1 MNRREFVALAGSL
14 FASSA
19 PFAQAKPVRIGV
31 LAPLKRQGALP
42 AILKRLGE
50 LGFVEGKN
58 LSVEIR
64 STDGVAERSPA
75 LARELVQAGCKLIFA
90 YGSEQEARALMQAT
104 ASVPIVILAI
114 DYDPLEAGIVK
125 SLGRPG
131 GNVTGIYI
139 PNAMLAAKR
148 LELLRETLPGA
159 KRVLA
164 LVDPYTTEQLKVT
177 HKAAAQ
183 LGMEIVT
190 APFTAPPYD
199 FEAAFEKGRAARVAA
214 LLLFS
219 SPVFFEQRAR
229 ISQLVSARRLPA
241 MAVSASYIDSI
252 MMSYGVNNI
261 KTFERAGDMAANILK
276 GANPGDI
283 AVEQAAVFEFVVSLK
298 AAKALG
304 VKIPQA
310 VLLRADRV
318 IE

>member
-1 MNRREFVALAGSL
+1 MKRRDFILLTGSLLVLPAALAK
-14 FASSA
+14 
-19 PFAQAKPVRIGV
+19 AKSVKIGILTAV
-31 LAPLKRQGALP
+31 KRPGAFP
-42 AILKRLGE
+42 AILKRLGQ

-58 LSVEIR
+58 LSVELR
-64 STDGVAERSPA
+64 STDGVEDRALP
-75 LARELVQAGCKLIFA
+75 LARELVQAKCDLIIA
-90 YGSEQEARALMQAT
+90 YRFEQGARALMQAS
-104 ASVPIVILAI
+104 ASVPIVILAL
-114 DYDPLEAGIVK
+114 DYDPLEAGIVR

-131 GNVTGIYI
+131 GNVTGMYV

-164 LVDPYTTEQLKVT
+164 LVDSYSARQLEVAQT
-177 HKAAAQ
+177 AAAQ

-199 FEAAFEKGRAARVAA
+199 FEAAFEKGRAARVEA
-214 LLLFS
+214 LLLFI

-229 ISQLVSARRLPA
+229 ISQLVGTRRLPA
-241 MAVSASYIDSI
+241 MTTTTGIDNGL
-252 MMSYGVNNI
+252 MSYGVNTSR
-261 KTFERAGDMAANILK
+261 TFERAGDIAASILK

-283 AVEQAAVFEFVVSLK
+283 AIEQAAIFEFVVNLK
-298 AAKALG
+298 VAKELG
-304 VKIPQA
+304 LKIPQS